1 MLTMGSDKQISI
13 RIWGVRGSSP
23 HPSEEYLRFGG
34 NTSCISVETEA
45 AFIVFDAGTG
55 FSEFGRWYVRRGDF
69 KPVHLFI
76 SHTHMDH
83 ILGLYQ
89 SPVCFNRNVR
99 LFIYGEDKNGMSIE
113 AQIGTAFSPHLW
125 PVAPGMMQAHM
136 EFVPVSQGD
145 CLIMADP
152 ERHFIA
158 CGEAVHN
165 RKIDACDGALP
176 EKQACFRYES
186 DRNAAGLDNS
196 VIIKCVKGFHPGG
209 SLLFRMEKNGRSAVY
224 ALDCELFSECAEEE
238 LTEAFAGADIIFADA
253 AFDCSKIDAFR
264 GWGHSSWME
273 WSQLRRKAGIGRAVM
288 LHYAWDLDDGRLE
301 KMEKEAASCDRS
313 CTFARE
319 GDEIWL

>member
-1 MLTMGSDKQISI
+1 MRADKQSSI

-23 HPSEEYLRFGG
+23 HPSREYLRFGG
-34 NTSCISVETEA
+34 NTSCISVETNN

-55 FSEFGRWYVRRGDF
+55 FAEFGKWYMGRDDF

-125 PVAPGMMQAHM
+125 PVDPGMMQAHI
-136 EFVPVSQGD
+136 EYHSAAPGD
-145 CLIMADP
+145 CLVMEDP
-152 ERHFIA
+152 EECFA
-158 CGEAVHN
+158 VFGE
-165 RKIDACDGALP
+165 R
-176 EKQACFRYES
+176 QAAE
-186 DRNAAGLDNS
+186 AGLNNS

-209 SLLFRMEKNGRSAVY
+209 SLLFRLENNGRAAVY
-224 ALDCELFSECAEEE
+224 ALDCELFAESAAES
-238 LTEAFAGADIIFADA
+238 LTEAFADADIIFADA
-253 AFDCSKIDAFR
+253 AFDCREIEAFR
-264 GWGHSSWME
+264 GWGHSSWRE
-273 WSQLRRKAGIGRAVM
+273 WSQLRRKAGIGKAVM

-301 KMEKEAASCDRS
+301 KMEKEAAAFDGS